1 MAFGSYYSGGGQ
13 NADYRADLNFGG
25 GGSGGAGGG
34 GNLNA
39 QMQAMSNFDPTALLN
54 KMLEYG
60 AAQQRYAANRGDW
73 EYGRAKKAGQDAA
86 RMASM
91 QMSASPR
98 RPSVGAAA
106 SYSTPTARLSQ
117 TASQLA
123 GMSGP
128 AWGDLLSAGRQ
139 ETKWMPAAG
148 KLIGVDFDN
157 GWDTYA
163 KLAGAG
169 VGFADSAGRGL
180 AGAGAG
186 ALDRAIAA
194 NPRAFAGMRG

>member
-73 EYGRAKKAGQDAA
+73 EYGRAKKAGQDAT

-91 QMSASPR
+91 QMAAPARKPTAPYGGSKMRELLSKKQALDSTQDPWSGR
-98 RPSVGAAA
+98 GYGQSVGQQFFNLPAAA
-106 SYSTPTARLSQ
+106 ALTYGQDIFPN
-117 TASQLA
+117 
-123 GMSGP
+123 G
-128 AWGDLLSAGRQ
+128 
-139 ETKWMPAAG
+139 
-148 KLIGVDFDN
+148 FD
-157 GWDTYA
+157 TSA
-163 KLAGAG
+163 KLMAGAG
-169 VGFADSAGRGL
+169 GVNPAVRGPATDPWSL
-180 AGAGAG
+180 GTGGA
-186 ALDRAIAA
+186 RY
-194 NPRAFAGMRG
+194 